1 VIATRQ
7 QVLVGLFLGALAAC
21 SSPEPTGEDVHRGVE
36 GAGEETGLEVPV
48 LTVSSPARGAFV
60 GTDPVTVEGHV
71 SEGSA
76 PISSVTVGDMSAI
89 VEADGAF
96 SATLNPSPGLHIVN
110 LRATA
115 EDAGRAV
122 DGRAFI
128 AGPVHDPGD
137 TIEGGVQLQLSPELL
152 DDDDPDVD
160 DVATLA
166 EMLLEDPSITSSFE
180 GVPLETDDFIITPT
194 SLEFG
199 GADVDL
205 TVGDDRLYATV
216 ALQDLWLDF
225 GAEGNTWYYSWVS
238 TTGSA
243 WADAVYLDIE
253 LAVSGSDGEV
263 RLTPVETVAVF
274 DGFGITVDGFPDSLE
289 GWLADWVQ
297 DTLEEEISIT
307 AEELV
312 GDLIGEYLDAFAVD
326 FEVFDGV
333 QLGMALA
340 GATADDAG
348 LVLELDATVASSTT
362 GVSMP
367 DGAGSVA
374 TTGRGP
380 TLPVQT
386 DAPFV
391 VAADD
396 DVVNQL
402 FFALWQAGALEGI
415 EFSGLELGGLA
426 GAEIPAPLG
435 PVEMVSVSLGLPPVI
450 SPGTVEDFPAT
461 FSMGELRMVFDRE
474 DGVRFDF
481 SVNAAAGMEVSFE
494 DDGELGLVL
503 DNRPS
508 AMEVA
513 VGVEDCPD
521 VLDPGDLAA
530 LLRLMVPPLFGNA
543 SLFMPSFPPPS
554 IALGELTDFDA
565 FEGQELSFA
574 DPDLEM
580 ADDGWV
586 LLSGRLTA
594 E

>member
-1 VIATRQ
+1 MATRDQ
-7 QVLVGLFLGALAAC
+7 ALVGALLLALAAC
-21 SSPEPTGEDVHRGVE
+21 SSPKPTGEDIDRGVD
-36 GAGEETGLEVPV
+36 GAGEEAELEEPV
-48 LTVSSPARGAFV
+48 LTVSSPERGAFV
-60 GTDPVTVEGHV
+60 GTGSVTVEGRV
-71 SEGSA
+71 TEGSA

-89 VEADGAF
+89 LEADGAF

-128 AGPVHDPGD
+128 AGPVYDPGD
-137 TIEGGVQLQLSPELL
+137 TIEGGVRLQLSPELL

-166 EMLLEDPSITSSFE
+166 EMLLEDPSITEGFE
-180 GVPLETDDFIITPT
+180 DEPLDTDDFTITPT
-194 SLEFG
+194 TLEFG
-199 GADVDL
+199 GAEVDL
-205 TVGDDRLYATV
+205 TVGDDRIYATV
-216 ALQDLWLDF
+216 AILDLWLDF
-225 GAEGNTWYYSWVS
+225 DADGKSWYSWVS
-238 TTGSA
+238 TSGSA

-253 LAVSGSDGEV
+253 LVVSGSGGDV
-263 RLTPVETVAVF
+263 SLTPVETVAVF
-274 DGFGITVDGFPDSLE
+274 DGYGLTVDWFPDSLE
-289 GWLADWVQ
+289 GWLADWTQ
-297 DTLEEEISIT
+297 DTLEEEISAT

-312 GDLIGEYLDAFAVD
+312 GDLVGEYLDAFAVD

-333 QLGMALA
+333 QLGLALA
-340 GATADDAG
+340 GAEADDAG
-348 LVLELDATVASSTT
+348 LVLELDATIASSVT

-367 DGAGSVA
+367 EGAGSVS

-380 TLPVQT
+380 SLPVQS
-386 DAPFV
+386 DAPFL

-415 EFSGLELGGLA
+415 EFSGIELGGLS

-435 PVEMVSVSLGLPPVI
+435 PVEVVTVSLGLPPVI
-450 SPGTVEDFPAT
+450 SPGTVEGFPAT

-494 DDGELGLVL
+494 DDGELALAL

-513 VGVEDCPD
+513 VGVEECPSA
-521 VLDPGDLAA
+521 LDPGDVAA
-530 LLRLMVPPLFGNA
+530 LIRLMVPPLFGNA

-554 IALGELTDFDA
+554 IALGELTDFEA
-565 FEGQELSFA
+565 FEGQELSFS
-574 DPDLEM
+574 DPELDVV
-580 ADDGWV
+580 DDGWV
-586 LLSGRLTA
+586 LLSGSLSA